1 MSTKQIPLIK
11 LRNGDL
17 VPALGQGTWNMGESA
32 AHAAAEVKAL
42 QAGMEL
48 GMTLIDT
55 AEMYA
60 DGGAE
65 KIVGKAIAGR
75 RDEVYLVSKVLPHN
89 ATKRGTVAACEAS
102 LKRLGTDRI
111 DLYLLHWRGSHP
123 LSATVEGMQALV
135 AQGKI
140 GGWGVSN
147 LDSDDIDELLE
158 EDNGNQ
164 YLANQV
170 LYNLSRRGIEYD
182 LLPESLERGVPIMA
196 YSPIEQGRILK
207 NAALAAVA
215 QRHGATP
222 AQVALAWVLRRPG
235 VIAIPKASSQEHV
248 RQNRACLDLA
258 LSDADLKELDAA
270 FPPPRRKQPLAML

>member
-1 MSTKQIPLIK
+1 MQPIPLIT
-11 LRNGDL
+11 LRNGAQ

-32 AHAAAEVKAL
+32 AAAGAEVRAL
-42 QAGMEL
+42 QAGIYL

-60 DGGAE
+60 DGQSE
-65 KIVGKAIAGR
+65 RIVGRALAGR
-75 RDEVYLVSKVLPHN
+75 REQVYLVSKVLPHN
-89 ATKRGTVAACEAS
+89 ASERGTIATCEAS
-102 LKRLGTDRI
+102 LKRLGTDHL

-123 LSATVEGMQALV
+123 LAATIAGMETLM

-147 LDSDDIDELLE
+147 LDTDDMDELAEAPGGEQVLC
-158 EDNGNQ
+158 
-164 YLANQV
+164 NQV

-182 LLPESLERGVPIMA
+182 LLPQATQSDIAVMA

-207 NAALAAVA
+207 QPALKAIA
-215 QRHGATP
+215 QRHGVTP

-235 VIAIPKASSQEHV
+235 VIAIPKAADVAHV
-248 RQNRACLDLA
+248 EANRACLDLH
-258 LSDADLKELDAA
+258 LNENDLTELDAA

>member
-1 MSTKQIPLIK
+1 MHPIPTIR
-11 LRNGDL
+11 LRNGDV
-17 VPALGQGTWNMGESA
+17 VPVLGQGTWNMGESA
-32 AHAAAEVKAL
+32 ARAATEVRAL
-42 QAGMEL
+42 QLGLEL

-65 KIVGKAIAGR
+65 KVVAQAIAGR
-75 RDEVYLVSKVLPHN
+75 RDEVFLVSKVLPHN
-89 ATKRGTVAACEAS
+89 ASRRGIIAACEAS
-102 LKRLGTDRI
+102 LKRLGTDRL

-140 GGWGVSN
+140 RGWGVSN
-147 LDSDDIDELLE
+147 LDPDDIDELLE
-158 EDNGNQ
+158 EENGDRC
-164 YLANQV
+164 LANQV
-170 LYNLSRRGIEYD
+170 LYNLSRRGIEHD
-182 LLPESLERGVPIMA
+182 LLPQSEQRGVAIMA
-196 YSPIEQGRILK
+196 YSPIEQGRLLN

-215 QRHGATP
+215 QRHGAAP

-235 VIAIPKASSQEHV
+235 VIAIPKAADEMHV
-248 RQNRACLDLA
+248 KQNRACLTIA
-258 LSDADLKELDAA
+258 LTDADLKELDAA

>member
-1 MSTKQIPLIK
+1 MQPIPLIT
-11 LRNGDL
+11 LRNGAQ

-32 AHAAAEVKAL
+32 AAAGAEVRAL
-42 QAGMEL
+42 QAGIDL

-60 DGGAE
+60 DGQSE
-65 KIVGKAIAGR
+65 RIVGRALAGR
-75 RDEVYLVSKVLPHN
+75 REQVYLVSKVLPHN
-89 ATKRGTVAACEAS
+89 ASERGTIATCEAS
-102 LKRLGTDRI
+102 LKRLGTDHL

-123 LSATVEGMQALV
+123 LAATIAGMETLM

-147 LDSDDIDELLE
+147 LDTDDMDELAEAPGGEQVLC
-158 EDNGNQ
+158 
-164 YLANQV
+164 NQV

-182 LLPESLERGVPIMA
+182 LLPQATQSDIAVMA

-207 NAALAAVA
+207 QPALKAIA
-215 QRHGATP
+215 QRHGVTP

-235 VIAIPKASSQEHV
+235 VIAIPKAADVAHV
-248 RQNRACLDLA
+248 EANRACLDLH
-258 LSDADLKELDAA
+258 LNENDLTELDAA

>member
-1 MSTKQIPLIK
+1 MKAIPTIK

-17 VPALGQGTWNMGESA
+17 IPALGQGTWNMGESPA
-32 AHAAAEVKAL
+32 QAAAEVRAL
-42 QAGMEL
+42 QAGIEL
-48 GMTLIDT
+48 GMSLIDT

-65 KIVGKAIAGR
+65 KVVGKAIAGR
-75 RDEVYLVSKVLPHN
+75 RDGLYLVSKVLPHN
-89 ATKRGTVAACEAS
+89 ASRRGTIAACEAS
-102 LKRLGTDRI
+102 LKRLGTDYL

-123 LSATVEGMQALV
+123 LSATVEAMQTLA

-140 GGWGVSN
+140 RGWGVSN
-147 LDSDDIDELLE
+147 LDTDDIDELLE
-158 EDNGNQ
+158 EENGDKC
-164 YLANQV
+164 LSNQV

-182 LLPESLERGVPIMA
+182 LLPQSLERGVPVMA
-196 YSPIEQGRILK
+196 YSPIEQGRILN

-222 AQVALAWVLRRPG
+222 AQIALAWVLRRPG
-235 VIAIPKASSQEHV
+235 VIAIPKASDEAHV
-248 RQNRACLDLA
+248 ALNRACLDFA
-258 LSDADLKELDAA
+258 LTDADLKELDSA